1 MKEPRNSAPFR
12 LDLKREG
19 FTKAERLV
27 TYEVL
32 NVLFNLNLELQNHF
46 KLRAE
51 DHQVYL
57 LITLTTVQQFVRNAS
72 LDDPY
77 IDRTPLPDSYA
88 GTISRRRI
96 ADVLGIPVET
106 VRRIVSRFLEEGL
119 IVEHGRGGLA
129 TSSGMLAKLS
139 RNNANE
145 KIARRLIS
153 SINALIRLGAIET
166 IPKE

>member
-1 MKEPRNSAPFR
+1 MKEPRNGAPVR
-12 LDLKREG
+12 LDLDLEG
-19 FTKAERLV
+19 FTKAERLA

-32 NVLFNLNLELQNHF
+32 NALFMLNLELQQHF
-46 KLRAE
+46 NLRAE
-51 DHQVYL
+51 EHQVYL
-57 LITLTTVQQFVRNAS
+57 PITLSTVQRFVRNAS

-77 IDRTPLPDSYA
+77 IDRTPLPDKYA

-106 VRRIVSRFLEEGL
+106 VRRIASRFLEEGL
-119 IVEHGRGGLA
+119 IVEHSRGGLS
-129 TSSGMLAKLS
+129 TGTGMLAKLS
-139 RNNANE
+139 RNNSNE

-166 IPKE
+166 FPKD